1 MRRAVWG
8 FHFHFHVHFSGWRG
22 GGYGWRKPIRA
33 FHFPHGGPLLHPDP
47 RQVTFVISS
56 VFTNNIQTMFM
67 IITTTSYVCTHKKGG
82 QAGIVT
88 KRTIFSCCPGH
99 RYCPLSGFTRI
110 TRYRP
115 LSGITRIT
123 RFYPLSKYCKWRK
136 GRTQAVASLSYN
148 FFSKWVTQ
156 VLLTITVCR

>member
-1 MRRAVWG
+1 MMIFLVNEEAFWG
-8 FHFHFHVHFSGWRG
+8 FHFRVHFSGWRG
-22 GGYGWRKPIRA
+22 GGFGWRRSIRA

-67 IITTTSYVCTHKKGG
+67 TVTTTSYVCTHKKGG

-99 RYCPLSGFTRI
+99 RYYPYYQVLPVLPGFTRYQNI
-110 TRYRP
+110 ANGERDVPRLLP
-115 LSGITRIT
+115 LCLIISSQNELHKSC
-123 RFYPLSKYCKWRK
+123 YPSQYV
-136 GRTQAVASLSYN
+136 GRR
-148 FFSKWVTQ
+148 WW
-156 VLLTITVCR
+156 